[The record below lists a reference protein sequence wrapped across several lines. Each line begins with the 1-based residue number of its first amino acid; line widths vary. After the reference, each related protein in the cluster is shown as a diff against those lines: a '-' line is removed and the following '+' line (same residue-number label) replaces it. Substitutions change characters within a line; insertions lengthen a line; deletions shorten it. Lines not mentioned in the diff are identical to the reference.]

1 MCPGPTA
8 LLGFVLCLGWTVGVR
23 EGSLPRPSISAEPG
37 SVIPQ
42 GQPVTIVC
50 RGPAGAESFRLE
62 TESGHTHFRD
72 ETNVSLPGQSG
83 TEARFPIEAVSGHTA
98 RRYHCLYHVR
108 SQGWSERSESL
119 ELVVTGPT
127 QTPVHDSGHGGL
139 KPEYLPAVLGVS
151 AVFLLGLLLLGLVLL
166 HRKHQKKSGPPGRRD
181 EEQRPQQRPRPAA
194 DVPAP
199 ERTPEVATVDRLPET
214 DRQTDTPPPT
224 AESPEEV
231 TYAQLDHKVLTQGA
245 ALAVSPQSREP
256 TTEFS
261 TYAALSRR

>member
-1 MCPGPTA
+1 MRPVRPRTRLLTRVRWVGFSEPIATCGHGSGQCKEAISTTRRV
-8 LLGFVLCLGWTVGVR
+8 LLGRAVPTERVR
-23 EGSLPRPSISAEPG
+23 ES
-37 SVIPQ
+37 
-42 GQPVTIVC
+42 
-50 RGPAGAESFRLE
+50 
-62 TESGHTHFRD
+62 
-72 ETNVSLPGQSG
+72 
-83 TEARFPIEAVSGHTA
+83 
-98 RRYHCLYHVR
+98 
-108 SQGWSERSESL
+108 W
-119 ELVVTGPT
+119 GPT

-214 DRQTDTPPPT
+214 DRQTDTPVK
-224 AESPEEV
+224 SPEEV

>member
-119 ELVVTGPT
+119 ELVVT
-127 QTPVHDSGHGGL
+127 GL